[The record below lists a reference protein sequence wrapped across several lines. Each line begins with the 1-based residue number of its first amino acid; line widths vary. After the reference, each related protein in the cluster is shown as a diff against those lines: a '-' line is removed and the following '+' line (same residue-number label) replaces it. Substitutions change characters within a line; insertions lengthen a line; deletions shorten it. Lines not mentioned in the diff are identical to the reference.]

1 MNAKRRKN
9 KIPERASKCA
19 SRTLKMR
26 RTDMV
31 SSKNKI
37 RTIGDLNRYMILHEL
52 SPEAL
57 ARKVLLSNMT
67 IRRMLRLKASEKISE
82 KYWPL
87 FDQLS
92 KDSVEPAHS
101 HFQKISSSFF
111 TDFKSLTQD
120 LEKAGTEAQNID
132 QIKEDACSK
141 MNDEAIGT
149 GLKTSIKVLLN
160 TVSGSNTSLRSRAI
174 AIGALIYFVNP
185 FDLIPDALV
194 GVGYLDDMAVAS
206 VAISAIATGIK
217 TSRKTKLPY

>member
-1 MNAKRRKN
+1 
-9 KIPERASKCA
+9 
-19 SRTLKMR
+19 
-26 RTDMV
+26 MV
-31 SSKNKI
+31 A
-37 RTIGDLNRYMILHEL
+37 HEL

-67 IRRMLRLKASEKISE
+67 IRRMLRLKASETISE

-92 KDSVEPAHS
+92 EDSVELAHS
-101 HFQKISSSFF
+101 HFQQISSSFF

-132 QIKEDACSK
+132 QIKEDVRSK
-141 MNDEAIGT
+141 MNNETIGT
-149 GLKTSIKVLLN
+149 GLKASIKVLLN

-174 AIGALIYFVNP
+174 AIGALLYFINP

-194 GVGYLDDMAVAS
+194 GVGYLDDIAVAS
-206 VAISAIATGIK
+206 VAISAIVNGTK
-217 TSRKTKLPY
+217 TTRKGSKR